1 MGLFCGACAFGFII
15 RFISPLSMLETLAAS
30 HSQWLFILASMS
42 VDRLGSATTIDGGPH
57 SPDGK
62 L

>member
-1 MGLFCGACAFGFII
+1 MELFCGACACSFLIGFV
-15 RFISPLSMLETLAAS
+15 SPLSMLEMLASSRA
-30 HSQWLFILASMS
+30 QWLFVLASVS
-42 VDRLGSATTIDGGPH
+42 LDRLGGVTTIDGGPH